1 MGRLEWE
8 VVPLELEVRG
18 LIVHYEELL
27 DADRPTYRLTLA
39 SGHTPDDVEEHLPP
53 AWRLLIRD
61 KELYIT
67 KRELHD
73 DIVVA

>member
-18 LIVHYEELL
+18 LIVHYEELRG
-27 DADRPTYRLTLA
+27 ADRPTYRLTLA
-39 SGHTPDDVEEHLPP
+39 SGHTPADVEAYLPSS
-53 AWRLLIRD
+53 WRLLIRD
-61 KELYIT
+61 EELYIT